1 MTTNISLYTQGSHQ
15 SNNKLFQL
23 NNFITQQLFQLS
35 NSFNSATLLTQQLS
49 NSITQ
54 QLSNSA
60 TLLTQQLSNSITQQL
75 YTMNSKDYIY
85 KLIEEGEHQQQDFKF
100 EISDARKIAKSL
112 SAFSNTDGGRLLI
125 GVKDNGK
132 IAGVRSEEEIYM
144 IEAAAKLYCQ
154 PQVNCQM
161 QIHDIDGHTVLEVI
175 VPPGTT
181 KPYYAKDQTNKCW
194 AYIRIK
200 DENILATPVHLKVWQ
215 QEGTPKGS
223 FLHYTEQERLLLDYL
238 TTHPAITLNQYC
250 RLARIP
256 RIKAENTLAKFIRFE
271 LIEPIFENHRFYFRG
286 CT

>member
-23 NNFITQQLFQLS
+23 NNFITQQLS
-35 NSFNSATLLTQQLS
+35 NSFNSATQQLSNSATLLTQQLS
-49 NSITQ
+49 NSI
-54 QLSNSA
+54 
-60 TLLTQQLSNSITQQL
+60 TQQLSNSITQQL